1 MKKKIVY
8 TLLVFGLL
16 IVCGGCVNSSKKRKT
31 QETKKAE
38 TVYTNKQ
45 VAADVKKAMNDRWD
59 YIESIQEAETNNEA
73 QQQWINGTA
82 KLSDGLDK
90 YSDDN
95 IKFKDSNT
103 KKLMNGLTDII
114 LMQSTLS
121 ENYMNAPTK
130 YAYNLNAY
138 DERLAIQTKKIADK
152 LQINF
157 SKKRATAL
165 SSYVKSIK
173 TPSPLID
180 DALKITSFKVA
191 NDPYGSGKE
200 ITIKVKNLTN
210 FDFDQASVLV
220 RFYDKD
226 GTVLEDQNFDFD
238 NLKGN
243 QSMRA
248 QDSMNSEDCGVKAEI
263 VSYSFSNKTGPY
275 QYDCYESETP
285 FTKPITKEF

>member
-1 MKKKIVY
+1 
-8 TLLVFGLL
+8 
-16 IVCGGCVNSSKKRKT
+16 
-31 QETKKAE
+31 
-38 TVYTNKQ
+38 
-45 VAADVKKAMNDRWD
+45 MNDRWD
-59 YIESIQEAETNNEA
+59 YIESIQEAETTDEA
-73 QQQWINGTA
+73 QQQWIDSTA
-82 KLSDGLDK
+82 KLSDRLDK

-95 IKFKDSNT
+95 INFEDSNT
-103 KKLMNGLTDII
+103 KKLMNDLTDII
-114 LMQSTLS
+114 QMQSTLS
-121 ENYMNAPTK
+121 ENYMSAPAK

-138 DERLAIQTKKIADK
+138 NERLEIQTKKIADK

-165 SSYVKSIK
+165 SSYIKSIK

-191 NDPYGSGKE
+191 NDSYGDGKE

-210 FDFDQASVLV
+210 FDFDEASVLV

-226 GTVLEDQNFDFD
+226 ETVLEDQNFYFD
-238 NLKGN
+238 NLKAN
-243 QSMRA
+243 QSMRV

-285 FTKPITKEF
+285 FTKPVITEF

>member
-1 MKKKIVY
+1 MKKKILY

-38 TVYTNKQ
+38 AVYTNKQ

-59 YIESIQEAETNNEA
+59 YIESIQEAETTDKA
-73 QQQWINGTA
+73 QQQWIDSTA
-82 KLSDGLDK
+82 KLSDRLDK

-95 IKFKDSNT
+95 INFEDSNT
-103 KKLMNGLTDII
+103 KKLMSGLTDII
-114 LMQSTLS
+114 QMQSTLS
-121 ENYMNAPTK
+121 ENYINAPTK

-138 DERLAIQTKKIADK
+138 DERLAIQIKKIADK

-180 DALKITSFKVA
+180 DALKIISFKVA
-191 NDPYGSGKE
+191 NDSYGDGKE

-210 FDFDQASVLV
+210 FDFDEASILV

-226 GTVLEDQNFDFD
+226 GTVLEDKNFDFD
-238 NLKGN
+238 NLKAN

-248 QDSMNSEDCGVKAEI
+248 QDSMNPKDCGVKAEI

>member
-59 YIESIQEAETNNEA
+59 YIESIQKAETNNEA
-73 QQQWINGTA
+73 QQQWIDGTT
-82 KLSDGLDK
+82 KLSDRLDK

-95 IKFKDSNT
+95 IKFKNSNT
-103 KKLMNGLTDII
+103 KKLMSGLTDII
-114 LMQSTLS
+114 QMQSTLS

-138 DERLAIQTKKIADK
+138 DERLAIQIKKIADK

-191 NDPYGSGKE
+191 NDSYGDGKE

-210 FDFDQASVLV
+210 FDFDEASVLV

-226 GTVLEDQNFDFD
+226 ETVLEDRNFDFD

-285 FTKPITKEF
+285 FTKPVVKEF

>member
-1 MKKKIVY
+1 MKKKILY

-16 IVCGGCVNSSKKRKT
+16 ITCEGCAKFSKKEKP
-31 QETKKAE
+31 QETKKSE
-38 TVYTNKQ
+38 TIYTNKQ
-45 VAADVKKAMNDRWD
+45 VAADVKNAMNDRWN
-59 YIESIQEAETNNEA
+59 YIDSLQEAETTDEA
-73 QQQWINGTA
+73 QQQWINATE
-82 KLSDGLDK
+82 KLSNRLDK

-95 IKFKDSNT
+95 IKFKDSDT
-103 KKLMNGLTDII
+103 KKLMNDLINI
-114 LMQSTLS
+114 VQMQSTLS
-121 ENYMNAPTK
+121 ENYTDAQAK

-138 DERLAIQTKKIADK
+138 DERLVLQVKKIADK

-157 SKKRATAL
+157 SKKRADAL
-165 SSYVKSIK
+165 SSYVKSIE

-180 DALKITSFKVA
+180 DALKITFFKVA

-248 QDSMNSEDCGVKAEI
+248 QDSMNPEDCGVKAEI

-285 FTKPITKEF
+285 FTKPVTKEF

>member
-16 IVCGGCVNSSKKRKT
+16 IVCGGCVNSSKKEKP
-31 QETKKAE
+31 QKTKKTE

-45 VAADVKKAMNDRWD
+45 VADDVKKAMNDRWD
-59 YIESIQEAETNNEA
+59 YIDSLREAETSDEA
-73 QQQWINGTA
+73 QQQWIDGTA
-82 KLSDGLDK
+82 KLSDCLDK
-90 YSDDN
+90 YLDDD
-95 IKFKDSNT
+95 IIFKDSST
-103 KKLMNGLTDII
+103 KKLMSDLMDII
-114 LMQSTLS
+114 QMQSTLS
-121 ENYMNAPTK
+121 ENYMNAQTK

-138 DERLAIQTKKIADK
+138 DERLAIQVKKIADK

-173 TPSPLID
+173 TPSPLIG

-285 FTKPITKEF
+285 FTKPVTKEF